1 MNGIKDRW
9 EEEREIMNNEMEE
22 VKRIIVNVKIE
33 NE

>member
-9 EEEREIMNNEMEE
+9 EEEKESMNNEMEE